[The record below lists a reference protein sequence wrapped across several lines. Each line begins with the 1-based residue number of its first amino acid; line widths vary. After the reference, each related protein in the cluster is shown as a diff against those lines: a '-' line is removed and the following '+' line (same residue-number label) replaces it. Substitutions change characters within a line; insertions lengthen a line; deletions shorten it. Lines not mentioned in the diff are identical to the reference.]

1 MPKAILSVH
10 DKTNLIPFARGLHE
24 LGWTLLAS
32 GGTAR
37 ALRENAIP
45 VIEVAEYTKS
55 PEILG
60 GRVKTLHPAI
70 HGGLLARSTD
80 ADLKEL
86 QQLNWD
92 YIDLVAVNLYPFE
105 ETIAKPSVTL
115 DDAIENIDIGGV
127 TLIRAAAKNFQRVT
141 LVCDPN
147 DYDAVLEELRAGAVS
162 AATRK
167 RLAVKGFAAT
177 SHYDAAIHAYL
188 SGDVGAGSS
197 RPDSG
202 DVAERGDHKGAPLHI
217 TAYPV
222 QSLRYGENPHQ
233 RATLYSFTPDGGA
246 LGGRVLQ
253 GKELSYNNLLDLDAA
268 WRGVVS
274 YAEPSIVIVKHLSP
288 CGIASSQILRDAF
301 QHALASDP
309 ISAFG
314 GVIAANRAFD
324 ADTANALG
332 ELFVE
337 CIAAPGFTNDAR
349 EILAK
354 RKNLRLVEMP
364 DLEIT
369 PRYELRTITRGML
382 KQDVDFG
389 DPEGTEWKVVSKR
402 APTNDE
408 MRALKFAWKACQHV
422 KSNAI
427 VFARSFENGAATVGI
442 GGGQPNRVDCVKIAA
457 ERLRS
462 GERGGEKSKGAVMAS
477 DAFFPFPD
485 SVEVAARAGITAIV
499 HPGGSVRD
507 ADSLAVADANNI
519 AMVVTG
525 VRHFRH

>member
-10 DKTNLIPFARGLHE
+10 DKTNLVPFARGLQE

-37 ALRENAIP
+37 TLRDNRIP
-45 VIEVAEYTKS
+45 VTEVAEYTKS

-70 HGGLLARSTD
+70 HGGLLARGTAS
-80 ADLKEL
+80 DLKEL
-86 QQLNWD
+86 QDLNWD

-105 ETIAKPSVTL
+105 ETISTPDVTL

-147 DYDAVLEELRAGAVS
+147 DYDAVLQEARAGAIGEE
-162 AATRK
+162 TRK
-167 RLAVKGFAAT
+167 RLALKGFALT
-177 SHYDAAIHAYL
+177 SHYDTAIFGYL
-188 SGDVGAGSS
+188 SGAAS
-197 RPDSG
+197 
-202 DVAERGDHKGAPLHI
+202 PLII

-222 QSLRYGENPHQ
+222 QALRYGENPHQ
-233 RATLYSFTPDGGA
+233 KATLYSFSPNGGA

-274 YAEPSIVIVKHLSP
+274 YPDTAIVIVKHLSP
-288 CGIASSQILRDAF
+288 CGIATGNTLCDAF
-301 QHALASDP
+301 QYALASDP

-314 GVIAANRAFD
+314 GVIASNRPFD
-324 ADTANALG
+324 AETAGALG
-332 ELFVE
+332 DLFVE
-337 CIAAPGFTNDAR
+337 CIAAPGFTDGAR
-349 EILAK
+349 EILVK

-369 PRYELRTITRGML
+369 PKYEFRTITRGL
-382 KQDVDFG
+382 LQQDVDFG
-389 DPEGTEWKVVSKR
+389 DPAGTEWKVISKR
-402 APTNDE
+402 APTDDE
-408 MRALKFAWKACQHV
+408 LRALKFAWKACQHV
-422 KSNAI
+422 KSNSI
-427 VFARSFENGAATVGI
+427 VFARYCENGAGTVGI
-442 GGGQPNRVDCVKIAA
+442 GGGQPNRVDCVKIAT
-457 ERLRS
+457 ERA
-462 GERGGEKSKGAVMAS
+462 GEKSRGAVMAS

-507 ADSLAVADANNI
+507 GESLAVADANNI